1 MILLQIFPEADIVSL
16 LGLKLWDANDM
27 ARLLIRFVFNFLI
40 VGTIVRYI
48 YFPLTQRKDYMFTFL
63 LISIIV
69 FLLCFLLDNVKLQ
82 IGFAL
87 GLFAIFGILR
97 YRTDTIP
104 IKEMTY
110 LFLVIGLSVINA
122 LANKKI
128 SISEIVFSNLVVLLI
143 TFVIERLWAMKF
155 EMTKTIKYERIE
167 LIVPEKNTEMLKDLI
182 ARTGLNISRY
192 EINSIDFTNDSAM
205 LTVYYYARDKSS
217 EASQY

>member
-205 LTVYYYARDKSS
+205 LTVYYYASDKPS
-217 EASQY
+217 EVSQY